1 MARSGYVNY
10 NAAPGSTRERMLDE
24 LCARLGLGTEH
35 KHRTAALD
43 AAVSY
48 ALIGQKE
55 RKMQEYF
62 ECQNCGQVVQGF
74 VASQMVECCESPR
87 YSRCAG
93 PNEDERLDVAI
104 PRPTNEDAARFS
116 E

>member
-35 KHRTAALD
+35 KHRIAALD
-43 AAVSY
+43 AAVAI
-48 ALIGQKE
+48 ALNE
-55 RKMQEYF
+55 RK
-62 ECQNCGQVVQGF
+62 G
-74 VASQMVECCESPR
+74 
-87 YSRCAG
+87 
-93 PNEDERLDVAI
+93 EDDGRGSD
-104 PRPTNEDAARFS
+104 S